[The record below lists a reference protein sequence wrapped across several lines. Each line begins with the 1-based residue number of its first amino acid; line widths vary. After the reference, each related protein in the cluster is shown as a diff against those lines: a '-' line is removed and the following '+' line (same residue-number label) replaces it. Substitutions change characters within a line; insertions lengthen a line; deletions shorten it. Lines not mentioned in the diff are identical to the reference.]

1 MKQSFRSKLWGL
13 YLLCF
18 TLFFLVKPGGA
29 EVLTGSPLSP
39 EKDTYQPRYQRP
51 GSSYQP
57 YSRQGRGQFP
67 GQRQRSATSSR
78 QRWGEEMDQE
88 ESDETNLESGEEG
101 ELTEEWIVFQKLKA
115 VAGDTYV
122 DLSWKLALEGAKV
135 REVEGYLVRYGLFS
149 GQNPQRLDV
158 GTLQAK
164 RIRNLSNKITY
175 FFEVLAYDQY
185 GNLSRPSEKVEA
197 TPLPEGELM
206 SGIER
211 MISGNIS
218 EVVSV
223 ELKQFGYDL
232 FTGKVSTFAP
242 VEDVPVGP
250 DYIIGPGDAFSVSLW
265 GKVEAT
271 YPVEVDR
278 DGKVLLP
285 EAGAIDVWGLS
296 FSDLKKV
303 LHARISKFT
312 PEFQMHITMQR
323 LRTIQVFVVGN
334 AVSPGSYSLSSLST
348 MINALFACGGPTKN
362 GALRGIQLLR
372 SGKVVNTLDLYN
384 FLLKG
389 DKSQDARLQPG
400 DTIFIPFIGKVV
412 GVAGNVKRPAIYEI
426 EEETNLKELL
436 AMAGGVMPVGY
447 LQRVQVERIMSHEK
461 KIVVDLNL
469 SAQGEQSAEQW
480 EMPLQDGDLV
490 KIEPILPGTKNIVEL
505 EGHVLRPGGY
515 EWKEGMKISDLIASF
530 NDLQPEVHLEYAE
543 IIRLEEPDYHER
555 VIPFNLGEML
565 KRKSEQDLK
574 LQNLDR
580 IKVFSKTDFQ
590 DKYNVTII
598 GQVRRPESYKLFE
611 GMRVRDLVNRAGG
624 FLDNAYLQ
632 NAELTRLVIDE
643 GKTVASS
650 RVNIDIEK
658 AMAGDV
664 KENIAL
670 QKYDTLKIQIIPEW
684 ETAGLA
690 TITGEVQFPGDYPLK
705 KGEKLSSLIKRAGG
719 YSTYVYL
726 RGAVF
731 TRESAKLTHRKRINE
746 LISKMEIDIQSTT
759 AMIAGTALDKED
771 IAAAQQA
778 LASQGELLR
787 KLRSAEITGRV
798 VINLRSMEELA
809 ESKFDIELEDGDKL
823 VIPDKPGIVEVLGE
837 VYNPTA
843 LFYEENQTVSYYL
856 DKVGGPT
863 KNAEDGEIYLVKA
876 DGSVISRSQEG
887 MLGISWDVENNR
899 WTTGGFMATKVWRGD
914 VVLVPRKLTKI
925 PWLKTTTDLVQIIF
939 QTAVATGVLVA
950 IF

>member
-1 MKQSFRSKLWGL
+1 MVQEGL
-13 YLLCF
+13 GD
-18 TLFFLVKPGGA
+18 TGQESVK
-29 EVLTGSPLSP
+29 
-39 EKDTYQPRYQRP
+39 
-51 GSSYQP
+51 
-57 YSRQGRGQFP
+57 
-67 GQRQRSATSSR
+67 
-78 QRWGEEMDQE
+78 
-88 ESDETNLESGEEG
+88 EG
-101 ELTEEWIVFQKLKA
+101 ELIEEWVVLQKLKA
-115 VAGDTYV
+115 VAGDTNV
-122 DLSWKLALEGAKV
+122 DLSWKVDLGGAKT
-135 REVEGYLVRYGLFS
+135 REVEGYLVRYGEFS
-149 GQNPQRLDV
+149 GQNSFELDV

-164 RIRNLSNKITY
+164 RIRNLINKTTY

-185 GNLSRPSEKVEA
+185 GNLSQPSGKIEA

-211 MISGNIS
+211 MISGDIS

-223 ELKQFGYDL
+223 KLKQFGYDL
-232 FTGKVSTFAP
+232 FSAEISTFAP

-250 DYIIGPGDAFSVSLW
+250 DYIVGPGDAFSVSLW

-285 EAGAIDVWGLS
+285 EVGAIDVWGLS
-296 FSDLKKV
+296 FSELKKV
-303 LHARISKFT
+303 LHAEISKFT
-312 PEFQMHITMQR
+312 PEFQMNITMQK

-362 GALRGIQLLR
+362 GAMRNVQLLR
-372 SGKVVNTLDLYN
+372 SGKVVNRLDLYN

-389 DKSQDARLQPG
+389 DKSKDARLQPG

-426 EEETNLKELL
+426 KEKSNLKELL

-469 SAQGEQSAEQW
+469 SPQGDRSNEQW

-490 KIEPILPGTKNIVEL
+490 KIEPIFPGTKNIVEL

-515 EWKEGMKISDLIASF
+515 EWREGMKISGIITSF
-530 NDLQPEVHLEYAE
+530 SDLQPEVHLEYAE
-543 IIRLEEPDYHER
+543 IIRLEEPDFHER
-555 VIPFNLGEML
+555 VIPFNLGKML
-565 KRKSEQDLK
+565 KSEQDLT

-580 IKVFSKTDFQ
+580 IKIFSKTDFE

-598 GQVRRPESYKLFE
+598 GQIRRPESYKLFE
-611 GMRVRDLVNRAGG
+611 GMTVQDLVNKAGG

-632 NAELTRLVIDE
+632 KAELTRRVIE
-643 GKTVASS
+643 QGKTVSSS
-650 RVNIDIEK
+650 RIDIDIEN

-664 KENIAL
+664 KENITL

-684 ETAGLA
+684 KTVGLA
-690 TITGEVQFPGDYPLK
+690 MVEGEVQFPGEYPLK

-719 YSTYVYL
+719 YTTRAYL

-731 TRESAKLTHRKRINE
+731 TRESAKETHRKRINE

-759 AMIAGTALDKED
+759 AMIAGSALDKED

-778 LASQGELLR
+778 LASQKELLN
-787 KLRSAEITGRV
+787 KLRNAEITGRV
-798 VINLRSMEELA
+798 VINLKSMEDLA
-809 ESKFDIELEDGDKL
+809 ESKYDIELEKGDKL
-823 VIPDKPGIVEVLGE
+823 VIPEKPGIVEVLGE

-843 LFYEENQTVSYYL
+843 VFYEEGQTVGYYL
-856 DKVGGPT
+856 NKVGGPT
-863 KNAEDGEIYLVKA
+863 QNAEDDEIYLVKA

-887 MLGISWDVENNR
+887 MLGISWDAENNR
-899 WTTGGFMATKVWRGD
+899 WTTGGFLAIKIQRGD
-914 VVLVPRKLTKI
+914 VVLVPRRLKEI
-925 PWLKTTTDLVQIIF
+925 PWLKTTTDIVQIIF